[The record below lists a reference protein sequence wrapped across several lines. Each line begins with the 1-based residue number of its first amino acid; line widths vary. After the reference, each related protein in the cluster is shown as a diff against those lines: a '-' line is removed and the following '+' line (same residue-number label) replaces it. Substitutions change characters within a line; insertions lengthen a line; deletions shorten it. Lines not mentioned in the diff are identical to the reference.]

1 MPKRR
6 DWMIDIIGPHIPP
19 AGRIMKK
26 IWNFSDVKFRLL
38 IGSVYGT

>member
-19 AGRIMKK
+19 ADRIMKK
-26 IWNFSDVKFRLL
+26 YGISATLNF
-38 IGSVYGT
+38 TC